1 MKKIL
6 FFLILF
12 FSISCILHAE
22 EQITK
27 VLKPQEVIAE
37 INVSKPTPKEFEGL
51 VWNRWTSKNFVVCSL
66 NDTQAR
72 YLHKHLELVKEWIF
86 TRWGMA
92 DIDFQAPCKLICVDG
107 NELFKKLFNIE
118 KTKVEIRKNSDGL
131 IKETVIFLLIE
142 GPPSQTIPVP
152 LTEVCLAELSQKY
165 YTKFSP
171 WTHKGFSHLNGT
183 LEQIRSDILKTKIL
197 LDKNE
202 PLFYSKSLLELN
214 EEQYKNLTDS
224 QKNNFESCSVIFCL
238 MLRKEFGQDAFL
250 RFLHKTTEEN
260 PELAI
265 KDVLGFKGYDNFDLT
280 FKRYM
285 IDLTNDINSGKTPD
299 SYLQVNEKNR

>member
-1 MKKIL
+1 MKNL
-6 FFLILF
+6 LFLILF
-12 FSISCILHAE
+12 LFTNIVYAE
-22 EQITK
+22 DKITK
-27 VLKPQEVIAE
+27 VLKPQEVTVE
-37 INVSKPTPKEFEGL
+37 INTAKPVPKEFEGL

-107 NELFKKLFNIE
+107 NDLFKKLFNIE

-131 IKETVIFLLIE
+131 IVETVIFLLIE
-142 GPPSQTIPVP
+142 GPPSQTVPVP

-165 YTKFSP
+165 YTKFFP
-171 WTHKGFSHLNGT
+171 WALVGVSRINGT
-183 LEQIRSDILKTKIL
+183 LEQIKNNILKIKNI

-202 PLFYSKSLLELN
+202 PLFYSKALLELN
-214 EEQYKNLTDS
+214 QDQYKNLNDD
-224 QKNNFESCSVIFCL
+224 QKNNFDSCAIIFCL

-250 RFLHKTTEEN
+250 RFLHKTTEES
-260 PELAI
+260 PEMAL
-265 KDVLGFKGYDNFDLT
+265 KEVLGFENYDQFDRT

-285 IDLTNDINSGKTPD
+285 IDLTKDINAGKTPD
-299 SYLQVNEKNR
+299 SYLQINEKNH